1 MSNEN
6 EEPEVKGK
14 EFDLKNWAKHFLP
27 ALLALV
33 IAATGWFDSNRSL
46 SASEENQ
53 SVEMAK
59 LKFEVDRLK
68 LNTAEFIGEQRS
80 QRELITDL
88 RLDIREIK
96 TILESMNEDKKRGK
110 K

>member
-1 MSNEN
+1 MSEN
-6 EEPEVKGK
+6 EETK
-14 EFDLKNWAKHFLP
+14 EFDVKNWAKHFLP

-33 IAATGWFDSNRSL
+33 IAATAWFDSNRSIN
-46 SASEENQ
+46 ASEETQ
-53 SVEMAK
+53 SIAITK
-59 LKFEVDRLK
+59 LKYEVDRLK
-68 LNTAEFIGEQRS
+68 LNTAEFMGEQRS

-110 K
+110 R